1 MTAKQCVGFREE
13 FNPSYAL
20 TATVMEVAT
29 PPMRFS
35 HRIMFCLLSNLV
47 AVAVAALFG
56 AGLPAPKLLH
66 QWYPGVL
73 VSFVA
78 ILTVLMSVTFRRGRE
93 TSLWTVPTSAA
104 LSYPAAALAY
114 VSYFSLFEP
123 ERFANT
129 FGRLESATG
138 PFVSTK
144 ALDLVVVILFVMPT
158 ISFSWLFGIT
168 SGAAFCLFSQA
179 ARLLKQA
186 KREPRGA

>member
-1 MTAKQCVGFREE
+1 
-13 FNPSYAL
+13 
-20 TATVMEVAT
+20 MEVVYNETT

-78 ILTVLMSVTFRRGRE
+78 ILTVLMSVTLRRGRE
-93 TSLWTVPTSAA
+93 TSLRTIPTSAA

-114 VSYFSLFEP
+114 VHILRYSSPSALPMLLTGLNLRQAHSF
-123 ERFANT
+123 RRR
-129 FGRLESATG
+129 RLICC
-138 PFVSTK
+138 
-144 ALDLVVVILFVMPT
+144 VILFVIPT
-158 ISFSWLFGIT
+158 ISFAWLFGII
-168 SGAAFCLFSQA
+168 SGASFHLFSQA